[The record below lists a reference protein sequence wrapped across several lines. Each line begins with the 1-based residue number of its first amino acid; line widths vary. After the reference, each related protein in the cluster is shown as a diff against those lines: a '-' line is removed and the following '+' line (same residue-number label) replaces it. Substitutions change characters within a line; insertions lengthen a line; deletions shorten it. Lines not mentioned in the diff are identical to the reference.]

1 MGQVVK
7 RNATADPNDG
17 MRDPLCRVVQ
27 AFRVTSVIFGQAT
40 SYDTLRLVREYRLIP
55 AEIWP
60 NSRSLPQPPVGR
72 SGLMA
77 ECLGIPVRRA
87 RLVDDLEPDLRLV
100 RKHTNQS

>member
-17 MRDPLCRVVQ
+17 VRDPSHRMVQ

-60 NSRSLPQPPVGR
+60 NSRSIPKPPAGQG
-72 SGLMA
+72 GLMA
-77 ECLGIPVRRA
+77 ESRGMPVRRA
-87 RLVDDLEPDLRLV
+87 RLVGDLEPDLRLV
-100 RKHTNQS
+100 LKHTNQS